1 MTNPNRIH
9 SLAVTPDVAR
19 QTPKNDF
26 GDVMAQGLKNGVA
39 AAAGIVGGAIPGV
52 PVLSAAVSGIQN
64 LLGMGAIQSGGTSAN
79 VAPSVAGLGA
89 VGAAATVGGG
99 GGVTDIQSQ
108 STGSLLQSM
117 ANNPDGSSA
126 AYLELQMRMARESQQ
141 FTALSNVLKVRA
153 DSAKA
158 AINNIR

>member
-26 GDVMAQGLKNGVA
+26 GDLMAQGLKNGVA
-39 AAAGIVGGAIPGV
+39 GVAGIIGGAIPGV

-64 LLGMGAIQSGGTSAN
+64 LLGMGSIQSGGTSAN
-79 VAPSVAGLGA
+79 VASSVAGLGA

-99 GGVTDIQSQ
+99 VTDIQSQ
-108 STGSLLQSM
+108 STSSLLQSL